1 MVIDLKRSIDL
12 RWLFDPVLSFI
23 LRWSCFE
30 QRNFHCHTFLL
41 YKAKGVSLHSFYS
54 EGEWVNEKLCV
65 ALKRKWTYQ
74 LREGE
79 SSQSSQGRKKGK
91 NKDQFDQAG
100 SMTPLM
106 QMITFSKISQHGCQ
120 VYDKYMTYRQPD
132 VVLCWII
139 FSLTSLLE
147 GKTLQS

>member
-1 MVIDLKRSIDL
+1 M
-12 RWLFDPVLSFI
+12 
-23 LRWSCFE
+23 
-30 QRNFHCHTFLL
+30 
-41 YKAKGVSLHSFYS
+41 
-54 EGEWVNEKLCV
+54 NEKLCV

-106 QMITFSKISQHGCQ
+106 QMITFSKI
-120 VYDKYMTYRQPD
+120 
-132 VVLCWII
+132 
-139 FSLTSLLE
+139 
-147 GKTLQS
+147 

>member
-1 MVIDLKRSIDL
+1 M
-12 RWLFDPVLSFI
+12 
-23 LRWSCFE
+23 
-30 QRNFHCHTFLL
+30 
-41 YKAKGVSLHSFYS
+41 
-54 EGEWVNEKLCV
+54 NEKLCV

-106 QMITFSKISQHGCQ
+106 QMIIFSKISQHGCP
-120 VYDKYMTYRQPD
+120 VYDS
-132 VVLCWII
+132 I
-139 FSLTSLLE
+139 
-147 GKTLQS
+147 